1 MVDHCGSRQLA
12 HNLTAM
18 PFHRCGIRKEDGST
32 LAEAVDVMLEEV
44 ERNGVAEWHGTMTIT
59 HLTGLESGQRYRLV
73 LDDGR
78 TGEFMV
84 RRNTFAGGTNRAVAI
99 QGLGPLR

>member
-1 MVDHCGSRQLA
+1 
-12 HNLTAM
+12 M
-18 PFHRCGIRKEDGST
+18 PHHRCAIRREDGST
-32 LAEAVDVMLEEV
+32 LAESVDVMLEEV
-44 ERNGVAEWHGTMTIT
+44 ERKGATEWHGTMSIT
-59 HLTGLESGQRYRLV
+59 HLTELETGRRYRLV

-99 QGLGPLR
+99 QGTGPLQ

>member
-1 MVDHCGSRQLA
+1 
-12 HNLTAM
+12 M
-18 PFHRCGIRKEDGST
+18 PFHRCEIRKEDGST
-32 LAEAVDVMLEEV
+32 LAREVDVKVEEA
-44 ERNGVAEWHGTMTIT
+44 ERGESQWHGTMTIT
-59 HLTGLESGQRYRLV
+59 HLTGLEAGQRYRLV

-99 QGLGPLR
+99 QGMGPLK

>member
-1 MVDHCGSRQLA
+1 
-12 HNLTAM
+12 M
-18 PFHRCGIRKEDGST
+18 PFHRCAIRKEDGAT
-32 LAEAVDVMLEEV
+32 LVESVEVMLEET
-44 ERNGVAEWHGTMTIT
+44 EGRGATEWHGTMHTT
-59 HLTGLESGQRYRLV
+59 HLVTLEAGHRYTLV

-99 QGLGPLR
+99 QGMGPLR

>member
-1 MVDHCGSRQLA
+1 
-12 HNLTAM
+12 M
-18 PFHRCGIRKEDGST
+18 PFHRCSIRKEDGST
-32 LAEAVDVMLEEV
+32 LADAIDVMIEEM
-44 ERNGVAEWHGTMTIT
+44 ERAGGPEWHGTMTT
-59 HLTGLESGQRYRLV
+59 KHLVTLEPGHRYTLV

-99 QGLGPLR
+99 QGMGPLR